1 MQSVTPDGHPD
12 LIALG
17 VRSPEHLFE
26 LVGRSLGRQPVEVSN
41 VTVSDVPY
49 DLPALTTQSR
59 NRVRG
64 TATSDGVATEFS
76 IFVKV
81 LQSWSRS
88 PFFELVPDELR
99 ELALVQL
106 PWTVEPL
113 AYRTNLRDAL
123 PPGLTMPQT
132 YEVIDLDSLSSAI
145 WVEDI
150 DDVVKTIWTV
160 DHYRR
165 AAFLLGRFASRASI
179 AEAIRPLDP
188 VIQPAGVRSYVD
200 GRVSGQVAP
209 ALLDDEVWR
218 HPLVDRYFAT
228 QRSRLLKLIQE
239 LPELVDEVESLPG
252 GIAHGDGCNRN
263 LMISASRPDLVMI
276 DFGFLRYAPL
286 GFDLGQLLLGEVQT
300 GERPADNLESEWS
313 ACLGAYVEGIRQ
325 EGNQADLADVG
336 RASAI
341 CMAIFNGLSAVPFEV
356 LEQRP
361 GGLEPLLINRAK
373 MAQFTLDLLDATSS

>member
-1 MQSVTPDGHPD
+1 MQSVTAGDHHD
-12 LIALG
+12 LAALG
-17 VRSPEHLFE
+17 VRSPEHLSE
-26 LVGRSLGRQPVEVSN
+26 LVGKSLGQLVEIAD

-49 DLPALTTQSR
+49 DLPALTTRSR
-59 NRVRG
+59 NRVHG
-64 TATSDGVATEFS
+64 TATSNGVAFRFS

-88 PFFELVPDELR
+88 AFFEFVPEEFR
-99 ELALVQL
+99 ELALIQL

-113 AYRTNLRDAL
+113 TYRTRLRDAL

-132 YEVIDLDSLSSAI
+132 YDVIELDPLSSAI

-150 DDVVKTIWTV
+150 ADVLKTTWTV
-160 DHYRR
+160 DHYQR
-165 AAFLLGRFASRASI
+165 AAFLLGRFASRAAV

-188 VIQPAGVRSYVD
+188 VIKPAGVRSYVD
-200 GRVSGQVAP
+200 GRVDRQVAP

-218 HPLVDRYFAT
+218 HPLVDRYFAI
-228 QRSRLLKLIQE
+228 QRSRLLNLIQQ
-239 LPELVDEVESLPG
+239 LPELVDEVESLPAG
-252 GIAHGDGCNRN
+252 TAHGDGCNRN

-276 DFGFLRYAPL
+276 DFGFLRHAPL

-300 GERPADNLESEWS
+300 AERPADNLEFEWS
-313 ACLGAYVEGIRQ
+313 ACLSAYVEGIRQ

-341 CMAIFNGLSAVPFEV
+341 CMAIFNGLSAVPFEI
-356 LEQRP
+356 LDQPTDGPEK
-361 GGLEPLLINRAK
+361 LWANRAT
-373 MAQFTLDLLDATSS
+373 MCQFTLDRLDATSN